1 MYFDTTG
8 TRPALFLCLSHTHT
22 HSYSHTHTQNRVS
35 DAVEVMKSVRFPNMS
50 REYLL
55 HIVETEDLIKEDP
68 QCLQMVGHLAT
79 LQNSL
84 RSRRAPLL

>member
-1 MYFDTTG
+1 MY
-8 TRPALFLCLSHTHT
+8 THT
-22 HSYSHTHTQNRVS
+22 LIFTHTHTQNRVS

-68 QCLQMVGHLAT
+68 QCLQMVGQLGT